1 MLRSKSSKEQNGSM
15 WRQKQASSRRNNGG
29 DKKPH
34 KLGRFLVVVVAAGLF
49 IQFVARP
56 AIGRIADHPVF
67 TVRDIVVTGAE
78 YLNSEDITKKAS
90 KEIGKN
96 IFDVDIAGISHD
108 LSTTYAAE
116 EFTVYK
122 TLPSTITIR
131 IHERRPVAL
140 LNLKTLVGVDRNGVP
155 LPHVGADLVETL
167 PIVTGIARVSDLADS
182 TVRAR
187 LVTGLKLLD
196 EMRDKAPSTYRR
208 ISELNVSSMNTLGVS
223 LIDNGLEVIIG
234 DSDWMRKL
242 PVLDKVISEVTYQ
255 KEAVKAVDVRFGEK
269 VFVQ

>member
-1 MLRSKSSKEQNGSM
+1 M
-15 WRQKQASSRRNNGG
+15 WRKTQASSRRSSGR
-29 DKKPH
+29 DKKSH
-34 KLGRFLVVVVAAGLF
+34 KFGRFLVGIVAVGLF

-56 AIGRIADHPVF
+56 ATGKIADHQIF
-67 TVRDIVVTGAE
+67 TVREVVVTGAE
-78 YLNSEDITKKAS
+78 YLNSEEISKKAS
-90 KEIGKN
+90 KAIGKN
-96 IFDVDIAGISHD
+96 IFDVDIAGISHG
-108 LSTTYAAE
+108 LSDSYAAE

-155 LPHVGADLVETL
+155 LPHVGADMVETL
-167 PIVTGIARVSDLADS
+167 PIVTGIAKVSDLADS

-187 LVTGLKLLD
+187 LVAGLKLLD
-196 EMRDKAPSTYRR
+196 EMRDMAPSTYRR
-208 ISELNVSSMNTLGVS
+208 ISEVNVASMNTLGVS

-234 DSDWMRKL
+234 ENDWMRKL

-255 KEAVKAVDVRFGEK
+255 KQTVKAVDVRFGEK